1 MKKNDFSQDDKQN
14 KKTKKQNYVDDGHT
28 VYNMDGVKSPFDVL
42 KNNDDGAKLSRAEK
56 WAAIRAALQ
65 VYLPIV
71 FGAIACFVL
80 VGVLMYFWLS

>member
-1 MKKNDFSQDDKQN
+1 MKNN
-14 KKTKKQNYVDDGHT
+14 KDLTRKSTKEKPKYVDDGHT
-28 VYNMDGVKSPFDVL
+28 VYNMDGVKSPLDSL
-42 KNNDDGAKLSRAEK
+42 RKKDDGAKLSRAEK

-71 FGAIACFVL
+71 LGAIACFAL